1 MTEHANPDR
10 HVDVV
15 ELLQAQHA
23 RIRVLFDEVV
33 AAQGS
38 ERELCFHELVRLLAV
53 HETVEEEV
61 VHPYARRTID
71 GGDTVVG
78 ERLREEQQAKRALS
92 RLDGMDVDS
101 PDFLTRFAALRQDVL
116 AHADSEERHEF
127 APLRLAADRSRLEV
141 LARAVQAAEALA
153 PTRPHPGADTALK
166 NVALGPIA
174 VVVDRTRDT
183 VRRVADGHT

>member
-1 MTEHANPDR
+1 MTERENPDR
-10 HVDVV
+10 PDDVV

-33 AAQGS
+33 AAEGS
-38 ERELCFHELVRLLAV
+38 ERELCVNELVRLLAV
-53 HETVEEEV
+53 HETTEEEV

-71 GGDTVVG
+71 GGDQVVG
-78 ERLREEQQAKRALS
+78 DRLQEEQRAKHALS

-101 PDFLTRFAALRQDVL
+101 PDFLARFAALRQDVL

-127 APLRLAADRSRLEV
+127 AHLRLAADRSRLDV
-141 LARAVQAAEALA
+141 LARAVKAAEALA
-153 PTRPHPGADTALK
+153 PARPHPGADTALK

-174 VVVDRTRDT
+174 AVVDRTRDT
-183 VRRVADGHT
+183 VRRVADGPA